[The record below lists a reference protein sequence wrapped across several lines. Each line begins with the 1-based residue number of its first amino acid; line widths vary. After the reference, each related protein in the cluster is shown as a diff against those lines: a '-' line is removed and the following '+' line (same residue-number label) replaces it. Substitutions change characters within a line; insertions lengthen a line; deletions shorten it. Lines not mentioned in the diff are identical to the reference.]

1 MNKVINLKGVIGDSI
16 TAIINTEDTTTIT
29 IKFDDSVGGGIK
41 SSGDLPDIVN
51 SMSWSYATE
60 EDLRETEEI
69 YNTDISKSKLWKN
82 HRTPDGLT
90 LSGADANMLTG
101 SIKAPS
107 DDS

>member
-16 TAIINTEDTTTIT
+16 TAIIDTEDTTTIT
-29 IKFDDSVGGGIK
+29 IKFDDSVGNGIK

-60 EDLRETEEI
+60 DDLKETEAI
-69 YNTDISKSKLWKN
+69 YNTDISKSKIWKN
-82 HRTPDGLT
+82 HRVPDGLT

-101 SIKAPS
+101 SIKAPAE
-107 DDS
+107 DS